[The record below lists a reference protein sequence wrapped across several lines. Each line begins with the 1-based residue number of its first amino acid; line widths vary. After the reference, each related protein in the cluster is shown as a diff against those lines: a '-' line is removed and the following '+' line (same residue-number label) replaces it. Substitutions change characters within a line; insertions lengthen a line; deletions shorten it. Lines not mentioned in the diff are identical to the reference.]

1 MLACPGQVEVDMRK
15 TIALAFA
22 TIAIAAC
29 TSTPGPMVETG
40 YPTGSLALAAIERG
54 DWATA
59 ETLLTQDRRVDTDDP
74 ARLINL
80 GRVYMATG
88 RTGEAVAAWRRA
100 LAAPSPV
107 EVETID
113 GRTATTD
120 QLAREAL
127 DQYELTLVTAA
138 R

>member
-1 MLACPGQVEVDMRK
+1 MKKTAVLVLSLAS
-15 TIALAFA
+15 L
-22 TIAIAAC
+22 AAC
-29 TSTPGPMVETG
+29 TSTPAPRGEVG

-54 DWATA
+54 DWVTA
-59 ETLLTQDRRVDTDDP
+59 ERLLTQDSRIAANNP

-88 RTGEAVAAWRRA
+88 RSAEAMTAWQQA
-100 LAAPSPV
+100 LAAPYPV
-107 EVETID
+107 EVETVD
-113 GRTATTD
+113 GRIVRTD

-127 DQYELTLVTAA
+127 DYYGRTLQTAA

>member
-1 MLACPGQVEVDMRK
+1 MKRMVVSACAMLA
-15 TIALAFA
+15 LAG
-22 TIAIAAC
+22 AASAGAQ
-29 TSTPGPMVETG
+29 TVETG

-59 ETLLTQDRRVDTDDP
+59 ERLLNEDRGVARDNP

-88 RTGEAVAAWRRA
+88 RPGAAVAAWREA
-100 LAAPSPV
+100 LADRHPA
-107 EVETID
+107 EVVTAG
-113 GRTATTD
+113 GRTVTTA

-127 DQYELTLVTAA
+127 AHYGDAIETAA

>member
-1 MLACPGQVEVDMRK
+1 MKKPAL
-15 TIALAFA
+15 LAFA
-22 TIAIAAC
+22 TIALAAC
-29 TSTPGPMVETG
+29 TSTPGPMVEAG

-54 DWATA
+54 DWASA
-59 ETLLTQDRRVDTDDP
+59 ETLLTADRRVAVDDP

-88 RTGEAVAAWRRA
+88 RTNQAISAWRQA
-100 LAAPSPV
+100 LAAPIPV
-107 EVETID
+107 EVETLD
-113 GRTATTD
+113 GRMARTD

-127 DQYELTLVTAA
+127 DQYEDTLVTAA

>member
-1 MLACPGQVEVDMRK
+1 MNRFAFVAVGMTLLSACASGP
-15 TIALAFA
+15 
-22 TIAIAAC
+22 
-29 TSTPGPMVETG
+29 SPMVENG

-59 ETLLTQDRRVDTDDP
+59 ERLLTADDAVSAQDP

-88 RTGEAVAAWRRA
+88 RSELALAAWRQA
-100 LAAPSPV
+100 LAAPNPA
-107 EVETID
+107 EVETLG
-113 GRTATTD
+113 GRMARTD

-127 DQYELTLVTAA
+127 DHYQRTLAS